1 MKKQILMTALLLFLL
16 TAGCGDKSSDLAA
29 TPGVHS
35 NGGGAS
41 LDGKSVR
48 DLLETK
54 YNYYVLA
61 CSVWIQDGPRVDLSR
76 RPSDEFRLDIKR
88 DGQALN
94 KRLHLQGRSR
104 EAGVAA
110 FVQID
115 GAQVVNGSV
124 GPLAN
129 GRFLQLRNSVA
140 LEVST
145 SHRLSVMSRGGS
157 SDIKTGG
164 LPRALWYERVPVILE
179 NSVERVLDGR
189 GSVTMVATYMACQIE
204 SQLAPRF
211 RDDYRDHERR
221 R

>member
-1 MKKQILMTALLLFLL
+1 MKRQILMTALPMVLFA
-16 TAGCGDKSSDLAA
+16 AGCGDKSSDSAA
-29 TPGVHS
+29 TPGLHS
-35 NGGGAS
+35 NGGGTN

-54 YNYYVLA
+54 YNHYVLA
-61 CSVWIQDGPRVDLSR
+61 CSVWIQEGPRVDLSR

-94 KRLHLQGRSR
+94 KRMSLQARSR
-104 EAGVAA
+104 EAGIGA

-115 GAQVVNGSV
+115 GAQIVTGSV

-129 GRFLQLRNSVA
+129 GRFRQLRNSVA

-145 SHRLSVMSRGGS
+145 SHRLSAMNRAGTSE
-157 SDIKTGG
+157 IKTGG
-164 LPRALWYERVPVILE
+164 LPRSLWYERVPVVLE
-179 NSVERVLDGR
+179 NSVERVFDGR
-189 GSVTMVATYMACQIE
+189 GVLTMVATYMACQIE

-211 RDDYRDHERR
+211 RDDDRDQERR